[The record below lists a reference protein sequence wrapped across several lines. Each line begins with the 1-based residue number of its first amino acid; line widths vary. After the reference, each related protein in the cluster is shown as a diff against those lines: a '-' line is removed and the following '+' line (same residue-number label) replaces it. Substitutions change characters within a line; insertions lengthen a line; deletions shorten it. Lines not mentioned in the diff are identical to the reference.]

1 MHSILVSE
9 PEPAPTAVRQPV
21 PLLAVEGLKVHF
33 YTRDGVVRAVDG
45 VDFQVAPGQ
54 TLGIVG
60 ESGSGKTVSSL
71 TLLRLAPPPARIVAG
86 RVMFEG
92 EDLLT
97 QTEKRLAQI
106 RGRRMAMIFQNPATS
121 LNPILSIGQQLT
133 EILRWH
139 TDFSRAAALD
149 RAADLLA
156 LVGIS
161 DPAARL
167 RQYPHELSGGMK
179 QRVGIARALLCEP
192 ALLLAD
198 EPTTALDV
206 TIQAQ
211 ILDLLA
217 DLRKRLAMSMVLVTH
232 DMGVVARMAD
242 RITVMYAGRVC
253 ETADASTIFNAP
265 QHPYTRALLASV
277 LTPEPGLGVPDVGLG
292 DAYPDPANIPPG
304 CRFHPR
310 CPDVVAACRDRVP
323 VPRVGGDRMVE
334 CLLAEPG

>member
-1 MHSILVSE
+1 MAGQ
-9 PEPAPTAVRQPV
+9 PA

-33 YTRDGVVRAVDG
+33 HTRDGVVRAVDG

-86 RVMFEG
+86 RVLFEG
-92 EDLLT
+92 EDLL
-97 QTEKRLAQI
+97 QQSDKRLAQI

-139 TDFSRAAALD
+139 TGVSRQVALD
-149 RAADLLA
+149 RAAALLT

-179 QRVGIARALLCEP
+179 QRVGIARALL
-192 ALLLAD
+192 
-198 EPTTALDV
+198 
-206 TIQAQ
+206 
-211 ILDLLA
+211 
-217 DLRKRLAMSMVLVTH
+217 
-232 DMGVVARMAD
+232 
-242 RITVMYAGRVC
+242 
-253 ETADASTIFNAP
+253 
-265 QHPYTRALLASV
+265 
-277 LTPEPGLGVPDVGLG
+277 
-292 DAYPDPANIPPG
+292 
-304 CRFHPR
+304 
-310 CPDVVAACRDRVP
+310 
-323 VPRVGGDRMVE
+323 
-334 CLLAEPG
+334 